1 MTKLARTG
9 MWPGILLAAAILLV
23 CLVLALALGPASLSV
38 GRIWHLL
45 FAGPVKGDLDNA
57 IFWQIRMPR
66 VLTAA
71 LVGAALAVAGVIL
84 QDLFLNPLTD
94 PYVTG
99 VSSGA
104 ALGATIGIVLHLSNL
119 PWITVLAIVGGLGTL
134 VIVWM
139 AARRRGRID
148 IFVLLLAGVT
158 ISYLASALV
167 TVLMIKANED
177 MTAIIYWLMG
187 SFSGRGWP
195 DVRVALVTIPFMVA
209 PLFFTREMDILL
221 QGEKRA
227 LELGVE
233 VERTKRLLLVTAG
246 VLTALAV
253 SVSGII
259 AFVGL
264 VVPHVVRLL
273 IGPGHRGLLPVS
285 LLAGASLMVLADL
298 LSRTVIS
305 PNEIPVGVV
314 TTFIGAPLFVYLLRR
329 GRRGVTAAQPQTAA
343 QPAAAPLVALKDVDF
358 AYDERPVLRR
368 ISFSLE
374 PGDFVGI
381 VGPNGSGK
389 STLVDLI
396 DGIHQ
401 PAAGEVLVNGVPTSK
416 YRRKDMAREVA
427 LVPQHFDLDFDLAVR
442 EVVEMG
448 SYCRGK
454 DPAAC
459 DDPDLDA
466 GASRGRRPREPPV
479 LGALR
484 RREAARRPRPG
495 ADAAGSAAAA
505 RRAGVRPGRLAPAA
519 PLRPAQGA
527 QCRRAHGAL
536 HPARPQPGAALL
548 RQAARAQR
556 RARSRRSGRPT
567 RCCGPRSSRPCTACA
582 PTCTGTPAVRT
593 SRSRR
598 GCAASAAAAC
608 IWSAAAAPAPA

>member
-9 MWPGILLAAAILLV
+9 IWPGIILASGILLV

-38 GRIWHLL
+38 GRIWDLL
-45 FAGPVKGDLDNA
+45 MAGPVKGDLDNA

-66 VLTAA
+66 VLVAA

-104 ALGATIGIVLHLSNL
+104 ALGATIGIVLHLGNL

-134 VIVWM
+134 ALVWM

-158 ISYLASALV
+158 ISYLASAVV

-195 DVRVALVTIPFMVA
+195 DVRIALVTIPFMIA

-264 VVPHVVRLL
+264 VIPHVVRLM

-329 GRRGVTAAQPQTAA
+329 GRRT
-343 QPAAAPLVALKDVDF
+343 
-358 AYDERPVLRR
+358 
-368 ISFSLE
+368 
-374 PGDFVGI
+374 
-381 VGPNGSGK
+381 
-389 STLVDLI
+389 
-396 DGIHQ
+396 
-401 PAAGEVLVNGVPTSK
+401 
-416 YRRKDMAREVA
+416 
-427 LVPQHFDLDFDLAVR
+427 
-442 EVVEMG
+442 
-448 SYCRGK
+448 
-454 DPAAC
+454 
-459 DDPDLDA
+459 
-466 GASRGRRPREPPV
+466 
-479 LGALR
+479 
-484 RREAARRPRPG
+484 
-495 ADAAGSAAAA
+495 
-505 RRAGVRPGRLAPAA
+505 
-519 PLRPAQGA
+519 
-527 QCRRAHGAL
+527 
-536 HPARPQPGAALL
+536 
-548 RQAARAQR
+548 
-556 RARSRRSGRPT
+556 
-567 RCCGPRSSRPCTACA
+567 
-582 PTCTGTPAVRT
+582 
-593 SRSRR
+593 
-598 GCAASAAAAC
+598 
-608 IWSAAAAPAPA
+608 

>member
-1 MTKLARTG
+1 MTRRARTG
-9 MWPGILLAAAILLV
+9 TWPGVLLAGVILAV
-23 CLVLALALGPASLSV
+23 CLALGLALGPVSLSLSQL
-38 GRIWHLL
+38 WHLVT
-45 FAGPVKGDLDNA
+45 AGPVQGDLESA
-57 IFWQIRMPR
+57 IFWEIRMPR
-66 VLTAA
+66 VLVAA

-104 ALGATIGIVLHLSNL
+104 ALGATIGIVLHFANLSVT
-119 PWITVLAIVGGLGTL
+119 TVLAIVGGLGTL

-148 IFVLLLAGVT
+148 VFVLLLAGVT
-158 ISYLASALV
+158 ISYLAAAAV

-195 DVRVALVTIPFMVA
+195 DVRIALVTIPFMIA

-273 IGPGHRGLLPVS
+273 IGPGHRGLLPIS
-285 LLAGASLMVLADL
+285 MLAGASLMVLADL

-329 GRRGVTAAQPQTAA
+329 GRRA
-343 QPAAAPLVALKDVDF
+343 
-358 AYDERPVLRR
+358 
-368 ISFSLE
+368 
-374 PGDFVGI
+374 
-381 VGPNGSGK
+381 
-389 STLVDLI
+389 
-396 DGIHQ
+396 
-401 PAAGEVLVNGVPTSK
+401 
-416 YRRKDMAREVA
+416 
-427 LVPQHFDLDFDLAVR
+427 
-442 EVVEMG
+442 
-448 SYCRGK
+448 
-454 DPAAC
+454 
-459 DDPDLDA
+459 
-466 GASRGRRPREPPV
+466 
-479 LGALR
+479 
-484 RREAARRPRPG
+484 
-495 ADAAGSAAAA
+495 
-505 RRAGVRPGRLAPAA
+505 
-519 PLRPAQGA
+519 
-527 QCRRAHGAL
+527 
-536 HPARPQPGAALL
+536 
-548 RQAARAQR
+548 
-556 RARSRRSGRPT
+556 
-567 RCCGPRSSRPCTACA
+567 
-582 PTCTGTPAVRT
+582 
-593 SRSRR
+593 
-598 GCAASAAAAC
+598 
-608 IWSAAAAPAPA
+608 